1 MTDDEL
7 FQKGCKTV
15 SKLVMENPDCSI
27 ELLMFKAYMGGLAD
41 GGKIVAGHIESF
53 ATIQKAKL

>member
-1 MTDDEL
+1 MTDGEL
-7 FQKGCKTV
+7 LQKGSETV
-15 SKLVMENPDCSI
+15 TKLVAANPDCSI

-41 GGKIVAGHIESF
+41 GGNIVAGHVESF